1 MPGSPEAA
9 ATPRTLV
16 IIPAYNEE
24 GALPGVLADLA
35 RCCPDLDVLVVDD
48 GSRDRTAEVGRAA
61 GVLVAP
67 LPYNLGIGGA
77 LRTGFRYAL
86 RAGYERAVQFDADG
100 QHDPA
105 EIAKLLAAL
114 DAGADMAVGSRFAS
128 TASDYSVGR
137 VRRRAMRLLHF
148 TLRVLSGRSFSDTSS
163 GFRAFDRETLTLF
176 ATTYPVDYMDSVEAL
191 LLAVYA
197 GLRIVEVPVEMRD
210 RTAGVASNRN
220 FKLIYHY
227 LRLFVVLISSA
238 SIRGRHTRE
247 AS

>member
-1 MPGSPEAA
+1 M
-9 ATPRTLV
+9 TPRTLV

-24 GALPGVLADLA
+24 DSLPGVLAELA
-35 RCCPDLDVLVVDD
+35 ARCPDLDLLVIDD
-48 GSRDRTAEVGRAA
+48 GSSDRTAAVARAA
-61 GVLVAP
+61 GAMVAP

-86 RAGYERAVQFDADG
+86 RAEYDRAVQFDADG
-100 QHDPA
+100 QHEPG
-105 EIAKLLAAL
+105 EIAKLLALL
-114 DAGADMAVGSRFAS
+114 DDGADMAVGSRFADA
-128 TASDYSVGR
+128 TSDYSVGL

-148 TLRVLSGRSFSDTSS
+148 TVRVLSGRNFSDTSS
-163 GFRAFDRETLTLF
+163 GFRAFNRETLTLF

-191 LLAVYA
+191 VIAVYA
-197 GLRIVEVPVEMRD
+197 GLRIVEVPVQMRD
-210 RTAGVASNRN
+210 RVAGVASNRN

-238 SIRGRHTRE
+238 SRRGRNTRE